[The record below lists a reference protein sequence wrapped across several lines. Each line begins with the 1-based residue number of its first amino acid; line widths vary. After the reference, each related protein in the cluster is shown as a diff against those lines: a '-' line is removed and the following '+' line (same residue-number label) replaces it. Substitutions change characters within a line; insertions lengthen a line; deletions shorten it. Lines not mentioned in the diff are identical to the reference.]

1 MAVDSLIVQE
11 EVDSAKE
18 EAHGVRPMKATPTFN
33 KQAETLVECLAEGG
47 SFMPDQANKIARC
60 RGIPGG
66 CVEMGQDHGGLEP
79 RNRAKRESP
88 SRRVHT
94 DTVDRMEKTRR
105 EATVGRC
112 YSAK

>member
-60 RGIPGG
+60 RGIPRG
-66 CVEMGQDHGGLEP
+66 CIEMGQDHGCLEP
-79 RNRAKRESP
+79 RNQGSEGKGARS
-88 SRRVHT
+88 S
-94 DTVDRMEKTRR
+94 
-105 EATVGRC
+105 
-112 YSAK
+112 